1 MTKGYLS
8 SPKFVKTFI
17 DSVIDREGG
26 YINDGDDSGGA
37 TKYGITESTARR
49 NGYYGEMQDLPL
61 ALAQDIYARE
71 YFYNASLDML
81 SPISKA
87 ITEEVFDAGINCG
100 IATAIEFLQR
110 ALNALNNRQ
119 EYYPDIVVDGIM
131 GSKTQQALIDF
142 LDKRR
147 NMRGEAVL
155 YNLIN
160 CLQGAYYVELV
171 EKREKDEKWIFGWAS
186 HRLDFM

>member
-1 MTKGYLS
+1 MTKGYLA

-26 YINDGDDSGGA
+26 YINDEADSGGA
-37 TKYGITESTARR
+37 TKYGITEATARR
-49 NGYYGEMQDLPL
+49 NGYYGAMQDLPL

-71 YFYNASLDML
+71 FFYNDSLDML

-87 ITEEVFDAGINCG
+87 ITEEVFDAGVNCG
-100 IATAIEFLQR
+100 TATAIKFLQR

-119 EYYPDIVVDGIM
+119 EHYPDIVVDGIM

-142 LDKRR
+142 LEKRR